1 MQSDLQSG
9 ALLGI
14 LPWKLNMCREIRQP
28 SAVARKEIAS
38 GGLEEDVDSSY
49 TQAPSPDYIIG
60 PSGGP
65 VSVQSQL
72 HP

>member
-1 MQSDLQSG
+1 
-9 ALLGI
+9 
-14 LPWKLNMCREIRQP
+14 MCREIRQP

-38 GGLEEDVDSSY
+38 GGLEDVDSFY
-49 TQAPSPDYIIG
+49 TQAPSPDYIG

-65 VSVQSQL
+65 VSAQSQL